1 VRADRR
7 TRPGPAADSLQSE
20 PRSGEPQPGDRR
32 FDTIQAHVADDGVGN
47 LSADGQTAHR
57 STTPITA
64 RWTEDGFG
72 SLAGSSETTEP
83 AAMDRAARLHLVF
96 GRGRREARVRPRGRA
111 GDERQEGSR
120 PQRCGTAAD
129 EEETFAGWRAS
140 GDDGHSPRSFGF
152 DDRSARNLANP
163 RPGTGCDMPGAVNGG
178 NRRGG
183 EKPRGRS
190 ETGGVATVGRRRI
203 SILRE
208 WTFTGPSGDGPSQG
222 RSSRRGRT
230 PRTAR

>member
-1 VRADRR
+1 MEGATSPPTDGRR
-7 TRPGPAADSLQSE
+7 TGARHPSPQGGRKTASGAWRVRRKRRSRQRWIE
-20 PRSGEPQPGDRR
+20 PLDFTSSS
-32 FDTIQAHVADDGVGN
+32 DGVGEKPE
-47 LSADGQTAHR
+47 H
-57 STTPITA
+57 
-64 RWTEDGFG
+64 
-72 SLAGSSETTEP
+72 
-83 AAMDRAARLHLVF
+83 DREV
-96 GRGRREARVRPRGRA
+96 VA

-140 GDDGHSPRSFGF
+140 GDDGYSPRSFGF

-163 RPGTGCDMPGAVNGG
+163 RPGTGCDMPEAVNGG

-190 ETGGVATVGRRRI
+190 ETGGVATVGRRRV

-222 RSSRRGRT
+222 RSSRRGRSRT
-230 PRTAR
+230 PRGERVPLGSARTPKARPRWGGGVTGFERSRQAPRHRRP